1 MKLRV
6 EERIFGFWFVII
18 KKMNNKLVEFNLNQR
33 AIKTMPDVQAGD
45 IVKVYRRIKEGVKER
60 IQVFEGIIIAKKGGQ
75 SSSPMITVRKVSG
88 GVGVELV
95 LPIYSPSID
104 KIEILKRA
112 KVRRS
117 KLYYIRD
124 KSVKSLRLKYKD
136 MAKFAAVEEAK
147 AVKDDAKIE
156 TLEVKESPEA
166 KNAIIE
172 DVKKEEVVAE
182 VAAEKV
188 EEVKEK

>member
-1 MKLRV
+1 MV
-6 EERIFGFWFVII
+6 CYD
-18 KKMNNKLVEFNLNQR
+18 KKMNNKIVEFNLTQR
-33 AIKTMPDVQAGD
+33 ATKTMPELQAGD
-45 IVKVYRRIKEGVKER
+45 IVKVYRKIKEGTKER

-104 KIEILKRA
+104 KIEVVKRA

-124 KSVKSLRLKYKD
+124 KSAKSLRLKYKD
-136 MAKFAAVEEAK
+136 MAKFVAVEEVAETP
-147 AVKDDAKIE
+147 ATEEKIVAE
-156 TLEVKESPEA
+156 E
-166 KNAIIE
+166 
-172 DVKKEEVVAE
+172 VKKEDAVKEVV
-182 VAAEKV
+182 AEKV
-188 EEVKEK
+188 EEVKGE